1 MSDIENF
8 IALLP
13 PIEIIDLGKISSPL
27 TYIGA
32 VGFEDRALAVLN
44 MALQS
49 HRNFDQVIAIEYRPI
64 DERNMGEEFQKKLD
78 QLNIPGENVERVIY
92 DRCNPEEFLE
102 YLDIIKE
109 KIALTSNVIVDISG
123 MSKLLIIVLLQGL
136 RDLDVNLTLVFA
148 EAEVYHPTREEFE
161 TQKEKYEKETENL
174 PIFLTSD
181 VYDIVTTTS
190 LSSTAMQGY
199 PLMMVAFPTF
209 NHRELTAL
217 VNEIIPQHLVL
228 IEGKPHEQYNE
239 WRMEAIR
246 WLNRRI
252 IERLVNGETLT
263 GQERIISTFDYKE
276 TIKVLERIYQLYK
289 YDKKI
294 VVVPTGSKLQT
305 FGVFLFKQMRP
316 DIQVIY
322 PVTKKFT
329 DLYTGC
335 CKAVWQIP
343 IKDFSDFIL
352 QLNGY
357 RKKGLDKLNRAIQ
370 AALKKNSKK
379 K

>member
-8 IALLP
+8 IDLLP
-13 PIEIIDLGKISSPL
+13 PIELLDPGKISSPL

-32 VGFEDRALAVLN
+32 VGFEDRSLSVFN
-44 MALQS
+44 IALQS
-49 HRNFDQVIAIEYRPI
+49 QRSFEQVIAIEYRPI
-64 DERNMGEEFQKKLD
+64 NERNKGEEFQKNLD
-78 QLNIPGENVERVIY
+78 QLNIPGENVEWVVY
-92 DRCNPEEFLE
+92 DRCNPEEFLK

-109 KIALTSNVIVDISG
+109 KITLTSNVIVDISA

-136 RDLDVNLTLVFA
+136 RDLDVNLTIVYA
-148 EAEVYHPTREEFE
+148 EADVYHPTREEFE
-161 TQKEKYEKETENL
+161 TQKEKYKKETENL

-228 IEGKPHEQYNE
+228 LHGKPHEQYNE
-239 WRMEAIR
+239 WRMEAIT
-246 WLNRRI
+246 WLNRRV

-263 GQERIISTFDYKE
+263 EQERIISTFDYKE
-276 TIKVLERIYQLYK
+276 TIKVLEKIYQSYK

-305 FGVFLFKQMRP
+305 FGVFLFKQMHP

-343 IKDFSDFIL
+343 IKSFSDFIL

-357 RKKGLDKLNRAIQ
+357 RKKGLGKLNRAIQ
-370 AALKKNSKK
+370 HALKKNSKK